1 MSVAEEAHPLPG
13 GQEEAGQPTSRE
25 RGVTMGQRFAGETL
39 GTALLVF
46 FHAGTAASDRLLRH
60 DAGVPKTVEDVAFLA
75 LADGL
80 SLFVI
85 IMIVG
90 KVSGV
95 LINPAVTLGLA
106 SVRRF
111 PWKDVPAYLA
121 AQVIGAVIGAAAVLL
136 VFGQL
141 AAEVGRVGAVRLSP
155 GTNIWQG
162 LLIEGLG
169 AFVLVLAIS
178 ATAEDPRSPG
188 GWAGFAI
195 GMALAAAVF
204 LIEPAT
210 GAAVNPARAFGPDLV
225 YALAGGAVDWVAYLV
240 TYLAGPILGAV
251 AAATLYRAL
260 AKQPDGKPAPPRT
273 GAEPRGEN

>member
-1 MSVAEEAHPLPG
+1 
-13 GQEEAGQPTSRE
+13 
-25 RGVTMGQRFAGETL
+25 MGQRFAGETL

-60 DAGVPKTVEDVAFLA
+60 DAGVPKTVADVAFLA

-178 ATAEDPRSPG
+178 R
-188 GWAGFAI
+188 
-195 GMALAAAVF
+195 
-204 LIEPAT
+204 
-210 GAAVNPARAFGPDLV
+210 
-225 YALAGGAVDWVAYLV
+225 
-240 TYLAGPILGAV
+240 
-251 AAATLYRAL
+251 
-260 AKQPDGKPAPPRT
+260 DG
-273 GAEPRGEN
+273 